1 MKSWISTS
9 LVKCTDVVVAVGG
22 VVLCSCFLFPV
33 SEACSI
39 AVGGTISDCT
49 HSEHAA
55 EKCKKHPDT
64 EGSCVDEYLILKH
77 LTGNLKDHAYGSD
90 EDVCKA
96 NNCKSDVKPRVVSF
110 CNEIPDKISNEVPV
124 PQ

>member
-39 AVGGTISDCT
+39 AVGGIDDCT
-49 HSEHAA
+49 HSESSSTG
-55 EKCKKHPDT
+55 CPKHPDA
-64 EGSCVDEYLILKH
+64 GPGQVCVDRYVVLSH
-77 LTGNLKDHAYGSD
+77 LSGNTPDNAYGAD
-90 EDVCKA
+90 DNVCLG
-96 NNCKSDVKPRVVSF
+96 NSCKSLVRKKSVP
-110 CNEIPDKISNEVPV
+110 CTIPGPGGPE
-124 PQ
+124 

>member
-33 SEACSI
+33 SEASSI
-39 AVGGTISDCT
+39 A
-49 HSEHAA
+49 
-55 EKCKKHPDT
+55 
-64 EGSCVDEYLILKH
+64 
-77 LTGNLKDHAYGSD
+77 
-90 EDVCKA
+90 
-96 NNCKSDVKPRVVSF
+96 VVSF